1 MKQVLTYAKMDIERT
16 EIKLTS
22 ISFSKKLAVV

>member
-1 MKQVLTYAKMDIERT
+1 MSAPVLLNLSNELSGKE
-16 EIKLTS
+16 TS